1 MSDPLPPDGASPAQA
16 TAEDPADVV
25 AAAVKAVPGVAGLHG
40 GMFGEVGTYL
50 PGRRITGVRM
60 ADGVTEVHVVLQ
72 FGSTVRDTAARIRDV
87 VTAAV
92 GGIVDV
98 YVEDVTVEDVTVG
111 TRDADAG
118 ARQ

>member
-1 MSDPLPPDGASPAQA
+1 
-16 TAEDPADVV
+16 VV
-25 AAAVKAVPGVAGLHG
+25 AAAVTTVPEVARLHG

-60 ADGVTEVHVVLQ
+60 ANGVTEVHVVLR
-72 FGSTVRDTAARIRDV
+72 FGSSVREAAAHIREA

-92 GGIVDV
+92 GGTVDV
-98 YVEDVTVEDVTVG
+98 YVEDITVG
-111 TRDADAG
+111 DRDANSG